1 MRKKTRLDCPG
12 VERLGVPLSL
22 STDEE
27 TESAVPTIKSNIKL
41 ILLKQIINKYKFC
54 FTRFYTCH
62 SCHKEESTHKW
73 LYFIPRSEI

>member
-12 VERLGVPLSL
+12 VERLGVSLSL

-54 FTRFYTCH
+54 FTGFYTCH